1 MPIPLYLRSGYESRY
16 ALLGQMSDEI
26 AAAFRSAGHPVNP
39 DEPAG
44 TEAGLYLWLNF
55 PQSIEAIPRAI
66 RAPDAPVGLLHFF
79 VDHPYALDE
88 ALMDE
93 FVALPNYRLLLP
105 CSDGA
110 HLLGLRWPTLRHKI
124 MLHGVPASAVCA
136 PDACESGGAVRET
149 DLVITGSIDDEVTLF
164 EKRSALPQRLQAPA
178 DEMVAMMFEQ
188 PWMPFEQAY
197 DVVFG
202 ARGVATGAWQLA
214 SAVWR
219 YVIAAVNRRRRISIV
234 TAVQGIETDV
244 WGAPSWE
251 PHCAGSVRY
260 RGSFEYSDSPRILA
274 GAKVA
279 LAWGPTQF
287 SHAFSERALLAMA
300 AGCAT
305 VVDDRLLVRSRLGD
319 GVERFDARDPAS
331 ANRAVRALLDN
342 GVQRAALADRGRAI
356 VERAHLWSHRVPH
369 FVAAAEEAIRMPVA
383 C

>member
-1 MPIPLYLRSGYESRY
+1 MPLYLRSRYESRY

-26 AAAFRSAGHPVNP
+26 ADAFRSAGHPVSS
-39 DEPAG
+39 DEPVG
-44 TEAGLYLWLNF
+44 TEAGLYIWLNF
-55 PQSIEAIPRAI
+55 LQSIEALPRAL
-66 RAPDAPVGLLHFF
+66 RSPDARVGLVHFF

-93 FVALPNYRLLLP
+93 LVALPNYRLLLP

-110 HLLGLRWPTLRHKI
+110 HLLGLRWPALKHKI
-124 MLHGVPASAVCA
+124 MLHGVPSSAVCS
-136 PDACESGGAVRET
+136 PDACESGGATRET
-149 DLVITGSIDDEVTLF
+149 DLIITGSIDNEVALF
-164 EKRSALPQRLQAPA
+164 EKRSVLPQRLQGPA
-178 DEMVAMMFEQ
+178 DEMVEMMFEQ

-202 ARGVATGAWQLA
+202 ARGVATGEWRLA

-219 YVIAAVNRRRRISIV
+219 FVIAAVNRCRRISIV
-234 TAVQGIETDV
+234 TAMQGIETEV

-251 PHCAGSVRY
+251 PHCTGSVRY

-287 SHAFSERALLAMA
+287 THAFSERALLAMA

-319 GVERFDARDPAS
+319 GVERFDAADPVS
-331 ANRAVRALLDN
+331 ANRAVRVLLDDHDR
-342 GVQRAALADRGRAI
+342 RAGLAGRGRAI

-369 FVAAAEEAIRMPVA
+369 FVAAAEEAIRTPVA